1 MYGPLFNAS
10 RGKREEH
17 VENQLQGN
25 ELATYANGTRSGMPL
40 WGQTR
45 KIHTQLGSLK
55 RAPGSMTECSDMSN
69 DDMSVTRK
77 SVARSRAP
85 MLGEDVSFG
94 YYELMW
100 ELRREHINTMHIKT
114 DDHLS
119 LFLDDSTD
127 ELTLE
132 MRQRVR
138 EDPDNIK
145 LLCNYASIEPDQGVA
160 AEVLHRA
167 FRLEP
172 DNVDVLN
179 GFGVVM
185 GKVGARGRQRNHNSE
200 TDHSAHSQMVELFE
214 QSIRWEGRSAAEPSV
229 FSQMRKHFKKLR
241 PDGCSGFVQLGNFLR
256 ALQKIVENEEV
267 KREAELFMA
276 QAMAKGTKGLE
287 SPTGRTSPSG
297 RSARSWGSRPDSA
310 RSPPGG
316 RPESGMVDD
325 SARNRRSLL
334 GAAGDELVE
343 DEEEGE
349 EDDEMVRED
358 LDGTPSGVD
367 DI

>member
-1 MYGPLFNAS
+1 
-10 RGKREEH
+10 
-17 VENQLQGN
+17 
-25 ELATYANGTRSGMPL
+25 
-40 WGQTR
+40 
-45 KIHTQLGSLK
+45 
-55 RAPGSMTECSDMSN
+55 
-69 DDMSVTRK
+69 
-77 SVARSRAP
+77 
-85 MLGEDVSFG
+85 
-94 YYELMW
+94 
-100 ELRREHINTMHIKT
+100 
-114 DDHLS
+114 
-119 LFLDDSTD
+119 
-127 ELTLE
+127 

-214 QSIRWEGRSAAEPSV
+214 QSIRLLSARVTAEANCP
-229 FSQMRKHFKKLR
+229 
-241 PDGCSGFVQLGNFLR
+241 SGFVQLGNFLR

-276 QAMAKGTKGLE
+276 QAMAKGKKAKGTKGLE

-310 RSPPGG
+310 

-358 LDGTPSGVD
+358 LD
-367 DI
+367 